1 MGISLKPEQLKRYA
15 AISRLMVKYGHADLV
30 TQAGLDD
37 TLTDEDRH
45 RTGVDT
51 TDTDRLAQELVA
63 DLESMGPV
71 FVKVGQVL
79 SSRSDLLPPTYVQAL
94 SKLQNSLEPF
104 SFTEV
109 EQIVQSE
116 LGVRMSKAFSSF
128 DDMPIGVASLAQ
140 VHRAT
145 LRDGRPVA
153 VKIQR
158 PNIREGI
165 TSDFEALE
173 DIATFVDKH
182 TEVGRRYQFLGMLD
196 EFRTNL
202 LRELDFRQEARN
214 LNEIRESLEKFEHI
228 VVPAPVMDFTTSRVL
243 VMDFVE
249 GKKVTDVG
257 PLARMEMDGSLLA
270 EELSQA
276 YLQNILVDGVFHAD
290 PHPGNVFL
298 TRDFKIALIDLGM
311 VGRISPSLQEQ
322 LLRLLLLVSEGKAD
336 EAADVAIKMGE
347 TMADFKELEFRHR
360 EGELITQNQGTT
372 ISQVSLGAQIMQFA
386 RIAAESG
393 LRMPR
398 ELTLFS
404 KTLLSLEEIG
414 KALDPDFDPNRSIRE
429 HSAEI
434 MRNRTLKKLSPA
446 SVLSA
451 AIETQEF
458 VAELPG
464 RVNRILDSLSRNQ
477 MRFEVDAIDEQ
488 TLVEGF
494 QKVANRI
501 STGLVL
507 AALIIGAA
515 LLMRVETSFRLGGY
529 PGLAILCFLAAAGG
543 GFWLVISTFMSD
555 RASNIRTKT

>member
-51 TDTDRLAQELVA
+51 TDADRLAQELVA

-298 TRDFKIALIDLGM
+298 TRDYKIALIDLGM

-336 EAADVAIKMGE
+336 EASDVAIKMGE
-347 TMADFKELEFRHR
+347 TMADFNEIEFRRR

-515 LLMRVETSFRLGGY
+515 LLMRVETNFRVAGY
-529 PGLAILCFLAAAGG
+529 PGLAMLCFLAAAGG
-543 GFWLVISTFMSD
+543 GFWLVISTFISD